1 VINNLPR
8 KEKNPAAYTTT
19 RSRLNPM
26 VQPIPKTATKLPV
39 PKTAHDSPPE
49 GRLMPRLN
57 LLRRRENVKP
67 RPGVPN
73 PLDPWPV
80 ILFPVFGKQNPSHHR
95 RGNPFADKQNDTHCF
110 QVSSLKFQVSRCL
123 HPFLYG
129 GTKGG
134 FFSFRR
140 AGLSLRNPAGI
151 GTPRDRILLQQHHRN
166 KSAPAS
172 YTIPCNSGFGLPIF
186 CVKKKQAPF
195 GQGACFRPEGLAR
208 VAVRGYF
215 MRTMRPA

>member
-1 VINNLPR
+1 MSSQG
-8 KEKNPAAYTTT
+8 PASRIPWIPGLSFCSPSSENRIPPIIGEGF
-19 RSRLNPM
+19 RSQTNGM
-26 VQPIPKTATKLPV
+26 TVG
-39 PKTAHDSPPE
+39 SPPVHGGTKGGLIAE
-49 GRLMPRLN
+49 
-57 LLRRRENVKP
+57 
-67 RPGVPN
+67 
-73 PLDPWPV
+73 
-80 ILFPVFGKQNPSHHR
+80 
-95 RGNPFADKQNDTHCF
+95 AC
-110 QVSSLKFQVSRCL
+110 VSRARNL
-123 HPFLYG
+123 RFSPPVDG

-166 KSAPAS
+166 KRAPAS

-195 GQGACFRPEGLAR
+195 GQRACFRPEGLAR